1 MCSRGVG
8 AQKLSKSELWWH
20 GPRFLKATESEWP
33 RNKIEWESEVSS
45 EVKTTYILSQP
56 PCPDNVCSNDI
67 SWKLEPMN
75 WSSWKWLTHILA
87 WVIRFV
93 CNSQMHGGDRQ
104 VGLALMPE
112 EVEEVQW
119 CLIWDAQRKEFRE
132 KETSKKESTI
142 ETNAE
147 GWWRRNSKMWQSP
160 GLCGISTLWCPII
173 LLRRCWVTKL
183 IVKHYHEIGRDITG
197 TNHTLGNLSTK
208 YWIVAA
214 WEEIG
219 RWENKCNKCKRRRAK
234 AARQVMA
241 P

>member
-112 EVEEVQW
+112 EVEE
-119 CLIWDAQRKEFRE
+119 AQ
-132 KETSKKESTI
+132 
-142 ETNAE
+142 
-147 GWWRRNSKMWQSP
+147 
-160 GLCGISTLWCPII
+160 
-173 LLRRCWVTKL
+173 
-183 IVKHYHEIGRDITG
+183 
-197 TNHTLGNLSTK
+197 
-208 YWIVAA
+208 
-214 WEEIG
+214 
-219 RWENKCNKCKRRRAK
+219 
-234 AARQVMA
+234 
-241 P
+241 